1 MPPRRDGVP
10 VICDVTGE
18 TERLERVAL
27 GEKEISESWL
37 QRWLFECPELLPIDE
52 IDPSFGPLVPI
63 GCEVGTPA
71 GPIDNLYISSQGTLT
86 VVEAKL

>member
-27 GEKEISESWL
+27 GEKEISVNYILLYSW
-37 QRWLFECPELLPIDE
+37 PEM
-52 IDPSFGPLVPI
+52 
-63 GCEVGTPA
+63 
-71 GPIDNLYISSQGTLT
+71 NLYRDVSIRGYPYENLQKSRAALII
-86 VVEAKL
+86 